1 MLKFE
6 TNMLQCYL
14 VVGRQDL
21 KPGTDILEFVA
32 TALASG
38 VTAVQYREKGLM
50 APNDTTKQA
59 IALGLRRVTKQYNVP
74 LIIDDD
80 WQLALQCQADGIHI
94 GQSDVKVT
102 ELVNI
107 LTQRSLR
114 PPFIGLSVST
124 PEQMPNAT
132 IASHLSY
139 IGSGP
144 IFATNSK
151 QDADPVIGIAG
162 LRKIIA
168 ITNLPIVAIG
178 GIDYNNIQYLKN
190 LPISG
195 VAIISALT
203 KAPINKLPTIVQQ
216 LKFNF

>member
-32 TALASG
+32 IALASG
-38 VTAVQYREKGLM
+38 VTAVQYREKGPM

-107 LTQRSLR
+107 LTQRSLQ

-124 PEQMPNAT
+124 PEQMPNAI

-151 QDADPVIGIAG
+151 QDADPVIGIVG